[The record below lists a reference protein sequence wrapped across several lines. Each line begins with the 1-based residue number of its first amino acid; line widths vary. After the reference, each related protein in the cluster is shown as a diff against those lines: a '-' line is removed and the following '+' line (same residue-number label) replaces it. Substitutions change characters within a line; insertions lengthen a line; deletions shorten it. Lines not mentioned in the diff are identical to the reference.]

1 LRFAAAGVAASI
13 ALLAAFSSVAADD
26 ALAAGECN
34 APVAEVPDVQWLA
47 PGSEGRARGTVWCP
61 YYYSTFSYS
70 LKLLNRAGNVLWQ
83 RSGGP
88 FTGSGNWPFLGAW
101 DPCTGAYVRT
111 HLWITT
117 HGFDKSDTS
126 GEVFCP
132 Y

>member
-1 LRFAAAGVAASI
+1 MKLSLAGVAACV
-13 ALLAAFSSVAADD
+13 ALTAAFGPAGTRD
-26 ALAAGECN
+26 AWAAGECN
-34 APVAEVPDVQWLA
+34 APVAEVPDMQWLA
-47 PGSEGRARGTVWCP
+47 PGSEARARGTVWCP

-70 LKLLNRAGNVLWQ
+70 LKLINNAGNVLWQ

-88 FTGSGNWPFLGAW
+88 FSGAGNWPVVGAW
-101 DPCTGAYVRT
+101 DVCTGAYVRT

-126 GEVFCP
+126 GSVYCP